1 MFLSLYPWLCMQPTL
16 GLHLCLLQ
24 VNVLLLVLV
33 VVVVVVVVVVGVVVS
48 QTPITFIICL
58 NSLALMIIIV
68 FIHTWYLSSISPIY
82 LWRKIGH
89 AEKLQILI
97 PDRYREIWN
106 SSTCR
111 GISNFPLNRC
121 EEMWNFA
128 KLGGIGFTLFFAK
141 SVL

>member
-1 MFLSLYPWLCMQPTL
+1 MQPTL

-68 FIHTWYLSSISPIY
+68 FIHT
-82 LWRKIGH
+82 
-89 AEKLQILI
+89 
-97 PDRYREIWN
+97 
-106 SSTCR
+106 
-111 GISNFPLNRC
+111 
-121 EEMWNFA
+121 
-128 KLGGIGFTLFFAK
+128 
-141 SVL
+141 